1 MHTREGISGV
11 RHLVDNDPPTKRA
24 STHLK
29 AAKKAGDSEPPDA
42 ADRPTVIPPFDLA
55 TYARESM
62 PPSLVQQSPGATAK
76 PPVESRESEE
86 MPTVVPAKWD
96 ELGDEIPTV
105 MPPPDALGSRDVFR
119 SEMPTF
125 TDENQLEQA
134 RRASLPTSTAP
145 PGGAASVAPIPDPVV
160 TLSNAPNHFSSRVSA
175 LSLADMRMP
184 TPPPMHAVSID
195 DPEIEITEVSQS
207 RIHSAVIVDS
217 SAPPSQIDPI
227 VDMKDR
233 FSLGDYS
240 GALAVAE
247 MLLTKDASNVEAAK
261 MAEECQRVLI
271 KMYAARIGPLDRV
284 PMVMVQPHELRW
296 LSIDHRAGFLLSLVD
311 GMSSIE
317 MILDVSGMPLLDTL
331 RILHELYQQRVI
343 SFRS

>member
-1 MHTREGISGV
+1 MSG
-11 RHLVDNDPPTKRA
+11 DPP
-24 STHLK
+24 
-29 AAKKAGDSEPPDA
+29 AKKTSQQKVPA
-42 ADRPTVIPPFDLA
+42 ARKPGESDLPGAAEDRPTVVPPFDLDA
-55 TYARESM
+55 FAKESA
-62 PPSLVQQSPGATAK
+62 SPAIPRPTK
-76 PPVESRESEE
+76 PPTRPAPVVIDIDEE
-86 MPTVVPAKWD
+86 GNEAPTVIPAR
-96 ELGDEIPTV
+96 
-105 MPPPDALGSRDVFR
+105 MPSGEPGGSPSAAPERFR
-119 SEMPTF
+119 AEAPTF
-125 TDENQLEQA
+125 TNELELEKA
-134 RRASLPTSTAP
+134 RKMSELSLSSAP
-145 PGGAASVAPIPDPVV
+145 PPPPGASTLPAPDGSVGAV
-160 TLSNAPNHFSSRVSA
+160 TTPPNSMAGRISA

-184 TPPPMHAVSID
+184 TPPPPALETGD
-195 DPEIEITEVSQS
+195 DPATPELATSKPKPLE
-207 RIHSAVIVDS
+207 S
-217 SAPPSQIDPI
+217 SEPPPPSQADPV
-227 VDMKDR
+227 VDMRDR

-247 MLLTKDASNVEAAK
+247 MLLVKEPHNVEAAK

-343 SFRS
+343 TFRT